1 MQTRSTERTGAGAL
15 LMGATKAEI
24 RNAAATTSRC
34 VGSDK
39 SGQPEL
45 RPARDHLVHGPF
57 CCGAR
62 SVVRTRRRPRNIAG
76 SNALAT
82 KAFTANGTRAA
93 NRPSPSP
100 CGRLARRDIMFPC
113 DFILP
118 VCLTGKVAGYNLIL
132 LV

>member
-1 MQTRSTERTGAGAL
+1 MQTGSTARTGAGAL

-45 RPARDHLVHGPF
+45 RPARDHLVHESF

-76 SNALAT
+76 S
-82 KAFTANGTRAA
+82 TA
-93 NRPSPSP
+93 
-100 CGRLARRDIMFPC
+100 
-113 DFILP
+113 
-118 VCLTGKVAGYNLIL
+118 
-132 LV
+132 